1 MKSPKSLE
9 AKPIKPATSKPK
21 EVKPK
26 FDTDAFVF
34 KTEISKIEEWLQ
46 RMLDD
51 LDDPD
56 VEYPTYDEQIWIAYW
71 IRDLPFYKANNIPYT
86 LTSARENM
94 ILGLYEKPKKSTKRK

>member
-1 MKSPKSLE
+1 MALSGLWWEIKMKQ
-9 AKPIKPATSKPK
+9 TSKSK

-56 VEYPTYDEQIWIAYW
+56 VEYPTYDEQCLIIVM
-71 IRDLPFYKANNIPYT
+71 INEISFCKNNGIT
-86 LTSARENM
+86 QLLTNAKENAIM
-94 ILGLYEKPKKSTKRK
+94 GLYRR

>member
-1 MKSPKSLE
+1 MKSVKPAKSVE
-9 AKPIKPATSKPK
+9 AKTTSKPK

-56 VEYPTYDEQIWIAYW
+56 VEYPTYDEQMWIAVW
-71 IRDLPFYKANNIPYT
+71 LRDIDFYRNNNIPYT
-86 LTSARENM
+86 YVSAKESAVM
-94 ILGLYEKPKKSTKRK
+94 GLYEKPKKSTKRK

>member
-1 MKSPKSLE
+1 MKQPKS
-9 AKPIKPATSKPK
+9 K

-34 KTEISKIEEWLQ
+34 KTEISKIEEWLK

-56 VEYPTYDEQIWIAYW
+56 VEWPSYDEQMWMAYW
-71 IRDLPFYKANNIPYT
+71 IRDLPFYKANNITYT
-86 LTSARENM
+86 LTSARENATM
-94 ILGLYEKPKKSTKRK
+94 QLYSKPKKSTNRK

>member
-1 MKSPKSLE
+1 MKQTKSVKSVGVKQ
-9 AKPIKPATSKPK
+9 ASKPK

-56 VEYPTYDEQIWIAYW
+56 VEYPTLDEQYWLGRWIAD
-71 IRDLPFYKANNIPYT
+71 IDFYRNNNIPYT
-86 LTSARENM
+86 YVSAKESAV
-94 ILGLYEKPKKSTKRK
+94 IGLYTKPKKSAKRK

>member
-1 MKSPKSLE
+1 MKSS
-9 AKPIKPATSKPK
+9 KPTTKPK

-56 VEYPTYDEQIWIAYW
+56 VEYPTYDEQVWIAYW
-71 IRDLPFYKANNIPYT
+71 LRDIDFYRNNNIPYT
-86 LTSARENM
+86 LTSARENA
-94 ILGLYEKPKKSTKRK
+94 ILKIYKQ